1 MLTNKYVQTFAATL
15 TSEPLEKF
23 VARYEPPFRVEPK
36 FDGERVFCLKNRS
49 EVVLANRYKTV
60 YDRDNIPQAFVE
72 ALMEAVKAKRVLLDG
87 EFVALGGD
95 LYGFLSARRK
105 EEKWKLG
112 LVCFDLLELN
122 GRFTKHH
129 PLSKRRTML
138 EKIIKPNERVWLCEG
153 KICHTIE
160 EIREAF
166 QEAVNK
172 GFEGVVVK
180 PLNLPYTD
188 KVWCKVKKLQSLD
201 AVIMAAVKTPSSRK
215 GQPYNSY
222 LIGLYD
228 KDGHL
233 KPISKV
239 SSGLE
244 RRVKEIITKL
254 VPLLKTGEDG
264 EHVYLEPR
272 IVVEVA
278 YHSVIKTGLRAP
290 RMLRV
295 RFDKPPAECTLDQ
308 LPRANF
314 FGRRIMP
321 S

>member
-1 MLTNKYVQTFAATL
+1 
-15 TSEPLEKF
+15 
-23 VARYEPPFRVEPK
+23 
-36 FDGERVFCLKNRS
+36 
-49 EVVLANRYKTV
+49 
-60 YDRDNIPQAFVE
+60 
-72 ALMEAVKAKRVLLDG
+72 
-87 EFVALGGD
+87 
-95 LYGFLSARRK
+95 
-105 EEKWKLG
+105 
-112 LVCFDLLELN
+112 
-122 GRFTKHH
+122 
-129 PLSKRRTML
+129 ML

-308 LPRANF
+308 LPQ
-314 FGRRIMP
+314 G
-321 S
+321 